1 MESLVAMAMSDGE
14 KESDAVM
21 DPKLWATLQNYIDL
35 KHIFAKLPLREFFQQ
50 RLVCKEWNR
59 AAVDRGFLES
69 SFTRPLPKPYF
80 VVTGNSWS
88 EELEGLLSYDA
99 LRKRWNWTRLPSMPH
114 RRRFLEVKGLMY
126 GFATEDYY
134 ATLHHV
140 FDLHTRVWHKL
151 PTVLESTAEDPFVAL
166 RVDTSVFP
174 YAFQVVYASPE
185 IPTQVY
191 DSRTGSWTIK
201 DGHRPEMEPGQ
212 STCAEANGYMYLR
225 TEIDGVVT
233 YDLGNGDWGYVDAP
247 PGDSDDYLRTIAA
260 WQGRLFDVTVAL
272 DERTIAAWELL
283 DHSDQ
288 KWSAVMSM
296 PEDLFAWLSYE
307 DDPDPP
313 VDISDV
319 QFRTSFCDEHFVVFA
334 WLLEEGLA
342 ERFVMGN
349 LDTQGWEKVD
359 IPFGACSILQ
369 ECDIRGLGYTLKDI
383 PGVDYS
389 WETWEKQKKE
399 QTETEE
405 RKKLGI
411 PEPEEGEDEEE
422 ESTQE
427 EDQVEE
433 EEEQEEQEEE
443 EP

>member
-1 MESLVAMAMSDGE
+1 MAMSDGE
-14 KESDAVM
+14 KESNGVM
-21 DPKLWATLQNYIDL
+21 DPNLWGTLPNHIDL
-35 KHIFAKLPLREFFQQ
+35 KQIFAKLPLREFFQL

-69 SFTRPLPKPYF
+69 SFTRPLAKPYF
-80 VVTGNSWS
+80 VVAGGSWS
-88 EELEGLLSYDA
+88 QELVGLLSYDA
-99 LRKRWNWTRLPSMPH
+99 VRKRWNWTRLPSMPN

-134 ATLHHV
+134 ATIHHV
-140 FDLHTRVWHKL
+140 FDLHTRVWHRL
-151 PTVLESTAEDPFVAL
+151 PAVLESTAEDPFVAL

-201 DGHRPEMEPGQ
+201 DGHRPEMAPGQ

-233 YDLGNGDWGYVDAP
+233 YDLGNGDWGYLNAP
-247 PGDSDDYLRTIAA
+247 PGDCDDYLRTIAA

-288 KWSAVMSM
+288 KWSALMRM

-313 VDISDV
+313 VHINDV
-319 QFRTSFCDEHFVVFA
+319 QFRTSFCGEHFVVFS

-349 LDTQGWEKVD
+349 LDTKGWEKVD

-369 ECDIRGLGYTLKDI
+369 ECDIRGLWSTLKDI

-389 WETWEKQKKE
+389 WETWEKRKKE
-399 QTETEE
+399 EKDREE

-411 PEPEEGEDEEE
+411 LEP
-422 ESTQE
+422 
-427 EDQVEE
+427 EE
-433 EEEQEEQEEE
+433 EEEEEE
-443 EP
+443 DSAQEKV